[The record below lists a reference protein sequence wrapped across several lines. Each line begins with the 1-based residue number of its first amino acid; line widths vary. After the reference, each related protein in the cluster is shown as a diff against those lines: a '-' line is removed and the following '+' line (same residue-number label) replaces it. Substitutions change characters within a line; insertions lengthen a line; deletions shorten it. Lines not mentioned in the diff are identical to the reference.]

1 MDIEKRRQ
9 EELHTVR
16 EIIQIYCHG
25 HNHLRNEDEDL
36 CLDCH
41 NISKYALDKLAKCP
55 RMDIKTFCSVCPIHC
70 YGKEEGEK
78 IRKIMRYGGP
88 RMLWHHPLMALKHIF
103 IEWRTR
109 HGLRDREAITSKT
122 AKSSRRLTIN

>member
-1 MDIEKRRQ
+1 MPKSDDKNVGYKYPFNATEILCCDNNAVMERIMH
-9 EELHTVR
+9 ELR
-16 EIIQIYCHG
+16 MG
-25 HNHLRNEDEDL
+25 GDDSDDSED
-36 CLDCH
+36 
-41 NISKYALDKLAKCP
+41 
-55 RMDIKTFCSVCPIHC
+55 
-70 YGKEEGEK
+70 GKEEGEK

-122 AKSSRRLTIN
+122 AKTKKP

>member
-1 MDIEKRRQ
+1 
-9 EELHTVR
+9 
-16 EIIQIYCHG
+16 
-25 HNHLRNEDEDL
+25 L
-36 CLDCH
+36 CLACH

-109 HGLRDREAITSKT
+109 HGLRDREVITSKT
-122 AKSSRRLTIN
+122 AKTKKP